1 MAGFVLLSLRFVGES
16 KRLHYRSNKG
26 TLVGDVGHTT
36 TVLEPKGI
44 VQLASELWTAES
56 DSGDTIQS
64 GEEVVVSDVEGLTL
78 KVVRTAQIEK

>member
-1 MAGFVLLSLRFVGES
+1 
-16 KRLHYRSNKG
+16 
-26 TLVGDVGHTT
+26 
-36 TVLEPKGI
+36 

-64 GEEVVVSDVEGLTL
+64 GEEVVVSDIEGLTL